1 MALPRW
7 GDAAARPFRRFALV
21 STRSRL
27 RYSGMTHSRF
37 LARAGI
43 IALAIG
49 LAFPLA
55 AQTMTPSTSGLP
67 PAGSA
72 QTLSDNLKA
81 LARDPYNV
89 DALLEAGSGALA
101 VGDPNAAF
109 GFFARAEE
117 LSPSNARAKAG
128 LGSALTMMEKPREAL
143 RAFDEAVALGMAED
157 GLFEDRGLAFDL
169 MGDARKAQK
178 DYLAALKAGPSDELT
193 RRYALSLGIS
203 GDKDAALTRL
213 DPLIR
218 RNDQAAWRARAFI
231 LAMNGDSP
239 GAEKIVRMVAPAG
252 TSASMLSFMQRLADL
267 GPAARARA
275 VHFGTLPAHGTGLAQ
290 VMEADTFRPVDPT
303 AAARMAAP
311 PPERVA
317 VVATSPVNPKE
328 ARRKAREEERLAKL
342 AARGRQASERVQE
355 ARTTIATAPPP
366 AVAARVA
373 AVMPSP
379 GEKLVVVKGA
389 SSLPLPDAISMRPSS
404 GQQVAVVTSKPSE
417 PILTTAS
424 SKTAPAPLFEVPAAL
439 PRPVTPAPKP
449 VLAAPAP
456 SVAIPAT
463 RPTEVLASVDVKP
476 LPTPASAPVSVPAPQ
491 LRPIRTN
498 VVPNPVIATPTLTS
512 PLPAAVTAVDLPRS
526 DTSQQQLSAVVGTP
540 APALSSPSSSQAPA
554 APTPE
559 IAKPAPAPIAAPRPV
574 LTLADIVKTLEL
586 EQESAA
592 AALPNE
598 TQLRAA
604 RIAAQKKAAADAKL
618 KAEKLAEEK
627 RIAEEEAKA
636 RRNPARVWVQ
646 IATGNNEAGLPGTW
660 RRLKTQASKSLAKQN
675 AWTVPFRQ
683 TNRLLV
689 GPLKSVGDARELVSS
704 LAKEGVQATTF
715 SSDAGQ
721 EISRIGGK

>member
-1 MALPRW
+1 
-7 GDAAARPFRRFALV
+7 
-21 STRSRL
+21 
-27 RYSGMTHSRF
+27 MTHSRF
-37 LARAGI
+37 LARAGV

-49 LAFPLA
+49 LAFPLG
-55 AQTMTPSTSGLP
+55 AQTMAPSTSGLP

-143 RAFDEAVALGMAED
+143 RAFDEATALGMTEA
-157 GLFEDRGLAFDL
+157 GIVEDRGLAYDL

-178 DYLAALKAGPSDELT
+178 DYLAASRASPSDELT
-193 RRYALSLGIS
+193 RRFALSLGIS

-218 RNDQAAWRARAFI
+218 MNDQAAWRARAFI
-231 LAMNGDSP
+231 LAMNGDVP

-252 TSASMLSFMQRLADL
+252 TAASMVSFMQRLADL

-275 VHFGTLPAHGTGLAQ
+275 VHFGTLPASGTGFAQ
-290 VMEADTFRPVDPT
+290 AMEADTFRPVDSS
-303 AAARMAAP
+303 AAARLTAP
-311 PPERVA
+311 PPERIA
-317 VVATSPVNPKE
+317 VVAPSPVNPKE

-342 AARGRQASERVQE
+342 AARGRQASERVQQ
-355 ARTTIATAPPP
+355 APTALGGSTPPN
-366 AVAARVA
+366 VAARVA
-373 AVMPSP
+373 AVMPAP

-389 SSLPLPDAISMRPSS
+389 SSLPLPDAISMRTAS
-404 GQQVAVVTSKPSE
+404 GQQAVAVVSRTNDA
-417 PILTTAS
+417 ILTSPS
-424 SKTAPAPLFEVPAAL
+424 SKTPPAPLFEVPAAS
-439 PRPVTPAPKP
+439 PRLVTPSPAMTM
-449 VLAAPAP
+449 AAPAP
-456 SVAIPAT
+456 SLATQVVRPA
-463 RPTEVLASVDVKP
+463 EVLAPSEVKTP
-476 LPTPASAPVSVPAPQ
+476 PPAPMPASSPATVAPSPVTATPTPA
-491 LRPIRTN
+491 
-498 VVPNPVIATPTLTS
+498 NPP
-512 PLPAAVTAVDLPRS
+512 PPAVTAVDLPRS
-526 DTSQQQLSAVVGTP
+526 DASQQQLAAVVGTP
-540 APALSSPSSSQAPA
+540 VPALIAPSPSQTPA
-554 APTPE
+554 APPPQ
-559 IAKPAPAPIAAPRPV
+559 IAAPAPAPIAAPRPAS
-574 LTLADIVKTLEL
+574 TLADIVKALEL

-598 TQLRAA
+598 AQLRAA

-627 RIAEEEAKA
+627 RVAEEEAKA

-646 IATGNNEAGLPGTW
+646 IATGNNEAGMPGTW
-660 RRLKTQASKSLAKQN
+660 RRLKTQASKSLAKQT

-689 GPLKSVGDARELVSS
+689 GPLKSVSDARDLVSS

>member
-7 GDAAARPFRRFALV
+7 GDAVVRPFRRFALV

-55 AQTMTPSTSGLP
+55 AQTMTPSTSGRP

-143 RAFDEAVALGMAED
+143 RAFEEATALGMTEA
-157 GLFEDRGLAFDL
+157 GIVEDRGLAFDL
-169 MGDARKAQK
+169 TGDARKAQK
-178 DYLAALKAGPSDELT
+178 DYLAAFKASPSDELT
-193 RRYALSLGIS
+193 RRFALSLGIS
-203 GDKDAALTRL
+203 GDKDAALARL

-218 RNDQAAWRARAFI
+218 MNDQAAWRARAFI
-231 LAMNGDSP
+231 LAMNGDVP

-252 TSASMLSFMQRLADL
+252 TSASMVSFMQRLADL

-275 VHFGTLPAHGTGLAQ
+275 VHFGTLPASGTGFAQ
-290 VMEADTFRPVDPT
+290 ATEADTFRPVDSSV
-303 AAARMAAP
+303 AARLAAP
-311 PPERVA
+311 QPERVA

-373 AVMPSP
+373 AVMPAP
-379 GEKLVVVKGA
+379 GEKLVVIKGA
-389 SSLPLPDAISMRPSS
+389 SSLPLPDAISMRPAS
-404 GQQVAVVTSKPSE
+404 GQQAVAIVSRTND
-417 PILTTAS
+417 PILTAPS
-424 SKTAPAPLFEVPAAL
+424 SKTPPAPLFEVPAAS
-439 PRPVTPAPKP
+439 PRPVTPPPATTM
-449 VLAAPAP
+449 AAPVP
-456 SVAIPAT
+456 SLAT
-463 RPTEVLASVDVKP
+463 QVVRPTEVLVPSEVKTPPSTPPSPAP
-476 LPTPASAPVSVPAPQ
+476 LPASSPASIASSQ
-491 LRPIRTN
+491 
-498 VVPNPVIATPTLTS
+498 VIATPTPAS
-512 PLPAAVTAVDLPRS
+512 PPPPAVTAVDLPRS
-526 DTSQQQLSAVVGTP
+526 DAQQQQLAAVIGTP
-540 APALSSPSSSQAPA
+540 VPALSSPSSSQAPA
-554 APTPE
+554 ASTPE
-559 IAKPAPAPIAAPRPV
+559 IAAPAPAPIAAPRPA

-598 TQLRAA
+598 AQLRAA

-660 RRLKTQASKSLAKQN
+660 RRLKTQASKSLAKQS